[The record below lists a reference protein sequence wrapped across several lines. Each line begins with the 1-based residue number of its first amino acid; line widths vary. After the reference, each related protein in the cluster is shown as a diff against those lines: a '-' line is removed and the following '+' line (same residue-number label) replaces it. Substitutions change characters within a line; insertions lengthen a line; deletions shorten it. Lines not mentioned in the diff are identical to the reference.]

1 MMGAKSKL
9 GTAPEMSSNA
19 EPSQVAA
26 TATPEPGHIDM
37 SSAMAQNHR
46 PTKSSSQ
53 LVGRRLKL
61 LGITTI
67 YIYIYNVYIYI
78 YTVYNHE
85 KNAVV
90 KICKTTIHFAP
101 RTT

>member
-1 MMGAKSKL
+1 MLGAKSKL

-61 LGITTI
+61 FGTTTI
-67 YIYIYNVYIYI
+67 YIYI
-78 YTVYNHE
+78 
-85 KNAVV
+85 
-90 KICKTTIHFAP
+90 
-101 RTT
+101 

>member
-1 MMGAKSKL
+1 MLGAKSKL

-61 LGITTI
+61 FGTTTI
-67 YIYIYNVYIYI
+67 YIYKQAALSLFHCDCKSPHVS
-78 YTVYNHE
+78 
-85 KNAVV
+85 KAVSCS
-90 KICKTTIHFAP
+90 KAD
-101 RTT
+101 